1 MFPESNSEPLTAVH
15 AWARAFNAGDLGRV
29 VEQYAPDAVLWGTF
43 AQEIITTR
51 EGLVEYFDRAFQT
64 QPRPTVELQ
73 SVSVQ
78 VLDGFAVASGAYLL
92 RFAVN
97 DHVQSMPARFT
108 FALSNKVDHWTIVSH
123 HSSAM
128 PVNRALGASGH

>member
-1 MFPESNSEPLTAVH
+1 VH